1 MKKQK
6 TNYGNWVSVNIMSLL
21 WSISGIFL
29 IVWICNRL
37 YWGNLII
44 EIIFGILFL
53 IATIICIYMQI
64 CQYIFSFNGGRLME
78 KFYNVL
84 IKTLKWSGSGT
95 LIDIGCG
102 AGALSIKCAKYFSNS
117 SIIGIDYW
125 GKEWNYAKEQCEN
138 NARTE
143 GVSKQ
148 IVFQNGDAAKLDFPS
163 EYFEA
168 AVSNFVFHEVRTQSD
183 KRAVVKEALRVV
195 KKGGAFAFHDLFE
208 QKHLYGDIGN
218 FLEELKQ
225 NGIAEIHYIPHT
237 ESLEFIP
244 LFCKA
249 PWMLKNMGLI
259 YGIK

>member
-6 TNYGNWVSVNIMSLL
+6 TNYGNWVPINIMGFL
-21 WSISGIFL
+21 WSVSGVFL
-29 IVWICNRL
+29 IVLICSRL
-37 YWGNLII
+37 YWKSLIV
-44 EIIFGILFL
+44 EIVFGILFL
-53 IATIICIYMQI
+53 IAITMSIYMQI
-64 CQYIFSFNGGRLME
+64 CRYIFSSNGGRLME
-78 KFYNVL
+78 KCYNLL
-84 IKTLKWSGSGT
+84 IEKLKWSGDGT

-102 AGALSIKCAKYFSNS
+102 AGALSIKCAKYFPNA
-117 SIIGIDYW
+117 SIVGIDYW

-138 NARTE
+138 NARME
-143 GVSKQ
+143 GTSKQ

-168 AVSNFVFHEVRTQSD
+168 AVSNFVFHEVRTQPD
-183 KRAVVKEALRVV
+183 KREVIKEALRVV

-208 QKHLYGDIGN
+208 QQHLYGDIEN

-225 NGIAEIHYIPHT
+225 NGITEIHYIPHT

-244 LFCKA
+244 SFCKA

-259 YGIK
+259 YGVK